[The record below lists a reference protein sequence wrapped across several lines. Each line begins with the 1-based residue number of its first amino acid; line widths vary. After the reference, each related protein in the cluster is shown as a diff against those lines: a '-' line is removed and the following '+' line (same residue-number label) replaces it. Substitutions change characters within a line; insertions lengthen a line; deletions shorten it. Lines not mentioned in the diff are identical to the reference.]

1 MNQKLYKLFK
11 MLAKFESV
19 TSVDGVTMELP
30 NGLNVDSEVF
40 VENEEGE
47 LVPIQDGEYQIGD
60 ITIVVVGGVIAEIK
74 QADINEPTEEPIEEP
89 ISEEMQTEEPE
100 TLETEEPTEPTEEP
114 ETNTEVEE
122 LKQKVAEL
130 EAEKAELE
138 AKNLELEAKIADLE
152 AKLSEPIEKPIEDVF
167 KATEPKNEPKIDFT
181 MYINRKRNK

>member
-19 TSVDGVTMELP
+19 TSMDGVTMELP

-40 VENEEGE
+40 VENEKGE

-60 ITIVVVGGVIAEIK
+60 VTIVVVGGVIAEIK
-74 QADINEPTEEPIEEP
+74 QTDINEPTTEEPIEEP
-89 ISEEMQTEEPE
+89 TEEPE
-100 TLETEEPTEPTEEP
+100 TLETEEPTTEEP

-138 AKNLELEAKIADLE
+138 AKIADLE
-152 AKLSEPIEKPIEDVF
+152 AKLSEPIEEPIEDVF
-167 KATEPKNEPKIDFT
+167 KAVEPKNEPKIDFT
-181 MYINRKRNK
+181 KYINRK

>member
-11 MLAKFESV
+11 MLAKFETVS
-19 TSVDGVTMELP
+19 TTDGTVIQLP

-47 LVPIQDGEYQIGD
+47 LTPIANGEYQIGD
-60 ITIVVVGGVIAEIK
+60 VIIVVVGGVITEIK
-74 QADINEPTEEPIEEP
+74 QADINPTTEEPITEEP
-89 ISEEMQTEEPE
+89 TEEPE
-100 TLETEEPTEPTEEP
+100 TLETEEPIEEPTEEP

-130 EAEKAELE
+130 EEENTQLK
-138 AKNLELEAKIADLE
+138 AKIADLE
-152 AKLSEPIEKPIEDVF
+152 AKLSEPIEEPIENVF

-181 MYINRKRNK
+181 KYINRKRNK

>member
-19 TSVDGVTMELP
+19 TSVNGVTMELP

-60 ITIVVVGGVIAEIK
+60 VTIVVIGGVITEIK
-74 QADINEPTEEPIEEP
+74 QTDINEPTEEPIEEP
-89 ISEEMQTEEPE
+89 TEKPE
-100 TLETEEPTEPTEEP
+100 TLETEETTEPTTEEP

-138 AKNLELEAKIADLE
+138 AKIADLE
-152 AKLSEPIEKPIEDVF
+152 AKLSEPIEEPIENVF
-167 KATEPKNEPKIDFT
+167 KATEPKNEPKIDYSK
-181 MYINRKRNK
+181 YINRKRNK

>member
-60 ITIVVVGGVIAEIK
+60 VTIVVVGGKIAEIK
-74 QADINEPTEEPIEEP
+74 QTDINEPTEEPIEEP
-89 ISEEMQTEEPE
+89 E
-100 TLETEEPTEPTEEP
+100 TLETEETNKPTTEEP

-138 AKNLELEAKIADLE
+138 AKIADLE
-152 AKLSEPIEKPIEDVF
+152 AKLSEPIEEPIEDVF
-167 KATEPKNEPKIDFT
+167 KAVEPKNEPKIDFT
-181 MYINRKRNK
+181 KYINRK

>member
-19 TSVDGVTMELP
+19 TSVEGVTMELP

-89 ISEEMQTEEPE
+89 E
-100 TLETEEPTEPTEEP
+100 TLETEETTEPTTEEP

-122 LKQKVAEL
+122 LKAKISEL
-130 EAEKAELE
+130 EAEKA
-138 AKNLELEAKIADLE
+138 ELEAKIADLE
-152 AKLSEPIEKPIEDVF
+152 AKLSEPIEEPIENVF

-181 MYINRKRNK
+181 KYINRKRK

>member
-60 ITIVVVGGVIAEIK
+60 ITIVVVGGIIAEIK
-74 QADINEPTEEPIEEP
+74 QTDINEPTEEPIEEP
-89 ISEEMQTEEPE
+89 TEEPE
-100 TLETEEPTEPTEEP
+100 TLETEEPTEPTTEEP

-138 AKNLELEAKIADLE
+138 AKIADLE
-152 AKLSEPIEKPIEDVF
+152 AKLSEPIEEPIEDVF
-167 KATEPKNEPKIDFT
+167 KAVEPKKEDKIDFT
-181 MYINRKRNK
+181 KYINRK

>member
-11 MLAKFESV
+11 MLAKFETVS
-19 TSVDGVTMELP
+19 TVDNLILELP

-74 QADINEPTEEPIEEP
+74 QADINEPTEEPTEEP

-100 TLETEEPTEPTEEP
+100 TLETEEPTTEEP

-122 LKQKVAEL
+122 LKAKIAEL
-130 EAEKAELE
+130 EAEKA
-138 AKNLELEAKIADLE
+138 ELEAKIADLE
-152 AKLSEPIEKPIEDVF
+152 AKLSEPIEEPIEDVF
-167 KATEPKNEPKIDFT
+167 KAVEPKNEPKIDFT
-181 MYINRKRNK
+181 KYIRNK

>member
-60 ITIVVVGGVIAEIK
+60 VTIVVVGGVIAEIK

-100 TLETEEPTEPTEEP
+100 TLETEEPTEPTTEEP

-122 LKQKVAEL
+122 LKAKIATL
-130 EAEKAELE
+130 EQEKA
-138 AKNLELEAKIADLE
+138 ELEAKIADLE
-152 AKLSEPIEKPIEDVF
+152 AKLSEPIEEPIEEVF
-167 KATEPKNEPKIDFT
+167 KAVEPKKDGKIDFT
-181 MYINRKRNK
+181 KYINRKRK

>member
-19 TSVDGVTMELP
+19 TSVNGVTMELP

-47 LVPIQDGEYQIGD
+47 LVPIQDGEYQVGD
-60 ITIVVVGGVIAEIK
+60 VIIVVVGGVIAEIK
-74 QADINEPTEEPIEEP
+74 QADINEPTEESISEEP

-100 TLETEEPTEPTEEP
+100 TLETEEPEP
-114 ETNTEVEE
+114 NTEVEE
-122 LKQKVAEL
+122 LKQKIADL
-130 EAEKAELE
+130 EAEKA
-138 AKNLELEAKIADLE
+138 ELEAKIADLE
-152 AKLSEPIEKPIEDVF
+152 AKLSEPIEEPIENVY

-181 MYINRKRNK
+181 KYINRNK

>member
-19 TSVDGVTMELP
+19 TSMDGVTMELP

-40 VENEEGE
+40 VENEKGE

-60 ITIVVVGGVIAEIK
+60 VTIVVVGGIITEIK
-74 QADINEPTEEPIEEP
+74 QTDINEPTEEPIEEP
-89 ISEEMQTEEPE
+89 IEEPE
-100 TLETEEPTEPTEEP
+100 TLETEEPTTEEP

-138 AKNLELEAKIADLE
+138 AKIADLE
-152 AKLSEPIEKPIEDVF
+152 AKLSEPIEEPIEDVF
-167 KATEPKNEPKIDFT
+167 KAVEPKNEPKIDFT
-181 MYINRKRNK
+181 KYINRK

>member
-19 TSVDGVTMELP
+19 TSVEGVTMELP

-60 ITIVVVGGVIAEIK
+60 VTIVVVGGVIAEIK
-74 QADINEPTEEPIEEP
+74 QADINEPTEEP
-89 ISEEMQTEEPE
+89 TEEPE
-100 TLETEEPTEPTEEP
+100 TLETEEPTEPTTEEP

-122 LKQKVAEL
+122 LKAKIAEL
-130 EAEKAELE
+130 EAEKA
-138 AKNLELEAKIADLE
+138 ELEAKIADLE
-152 AKLSEPIEKPIEDVF
+152 AKLSEPIEEPIENVF

-181 MYINRKRNK
+181 KYINRNRK

>member
-60 ITIVVVGGVIAEIK
+60 VTIVVVGGVIAEIK

-100 TLETEEPTEPTEEP
+100 TLETEEPTEPTTEEP

-122 LKQKVAEL
+122 LKAKIATL
-130 EAEKAELE
+130 EQEKA
-138 AKNLELEAKIADLE
+138 ELEAKIADLE
-152 AKLSEPIEKPIEDVF
+152 AKLSEPIEEPIEEVF
-167 KATEPKNEPKIDFT
+167 KAVEPKKDGKNAIDFT
-181 MYINRKRNK
+181 TYFKRK

>member
-60 ITIVVVGGVIAEIK
+60 VTIVVIGGVIAEIK
-74 QADINEPTEEPIEEP
+74 QTDINEPTEEP
-89 ISEEMQTEEPE
+89 TEEPE
-100 TLETEEPTEPTEEP
+100 TLETEEPTEPTTEEP

-138 AKNLELEAKIADLE
+138 AKIADLE
-152 AKLSEPIEKPIEDVF
+152 AKLSEPIEEPIEDVF
-167 KATEPKNEPKIDFT
+167 KAVEPKNEPKIDFT
-181 MYINRKRNK
+181 KYINRK

>member
-60 ITIVVVGGVIAEIK
+60 VIIVVVGGIIVEIK
-74 QADINEPTEEPIEEP
+74 QTDINEPTTEEPIEKP
-89 ISEEMQTEEPE
+89 ISEEMQTEEPTE
-100 TLETEEPTEPTEEP
+100 PTTEEPTEPT
-114 ETNTEVEE
+114 TEVEE
-122 LKQKVAEL
+122 LKAKIAEL
-130 EAEKAELE
+130 EAEKA
-138 AKNLELEAKIADLE
+138 ELEAKIADLE
-152 AKLSEPIEKPIEDVF
+152 AKLSEPIEEPIEDAF
-167 KATEPKNEPKIDFT
+167 KAVEPKNEPKIDFSK
-181 MYINRKRNK
+181 YINRKRNK